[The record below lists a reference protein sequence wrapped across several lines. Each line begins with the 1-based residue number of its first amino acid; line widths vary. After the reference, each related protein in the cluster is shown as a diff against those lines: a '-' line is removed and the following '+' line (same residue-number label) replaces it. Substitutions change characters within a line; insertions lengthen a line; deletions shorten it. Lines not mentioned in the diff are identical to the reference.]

1 MEEKMEDLKG
11 VKMEVKMEV
20 KNGVKMDNSAAG
32 ATSAVHSSPLT
43 PSYNSNFNSNFNSQR
58 ASRSFRDLECWQKAH
73 EFVKEV
79 YAVTKAF
86 PDDERYGLTSQF
98 RRAAVSI
105 AANICEG
112 YKKLSRQDK
121 LRFINIAQGSLE
133 ECRYYIILS
142 LDIAYIDR
150 PTHDRLEYLINGASW
165 KLNGYAEGIRRESG
179 SKSGSASGSENG
191 SASL

>member
-1 MEEKMEDLKG
+1 MEDLKG

-20 KNGVKMDNSAAG
+20 KNGVKMDNSNCG
-32 ATSAVHSSPLT
+32 ATAAASHSSPLT
-43 PSYNSNFNSNFNSQR
+43 PNYTPNLTPSYNS
-58 ASRSFRDLECWQKAH
+58 RSFKDLECWQKAH
-73 EFVKEV
+73 EFVKAV
-79 YAVTKAF
+79 YAVTKQF

-121 LRFINIAQGSLE
+121 LRFMNIAQGSLE

-142 LDIAYIDR
+142 RDVDYIDQAA
-150 PTHDRLEYLINGASW
+150 HDRLEYLINGASW
-165 KLNGYAEGIRRESG
+165 KLNGYAEGISRNVAV
-179 SKSGSASGSENG
+179 KD
-191 SASL
+191 